1 MRDDKRRAAQASR
14 QRVAGQRDGRVV
26 SRSPTRVPP
35 PGLLNTVRPS
45 AASFAPA
52 DQYS

>member
-1 MRDDKRRAAQASR
+1 MTNGAQRRPAASGSLAS
-14 QRVAGQRDGRVV
+14 VTGWVV
-26 SRSPTRVPP
+26 SCSPTRVPP

-52 DQYS
+52 DQYR